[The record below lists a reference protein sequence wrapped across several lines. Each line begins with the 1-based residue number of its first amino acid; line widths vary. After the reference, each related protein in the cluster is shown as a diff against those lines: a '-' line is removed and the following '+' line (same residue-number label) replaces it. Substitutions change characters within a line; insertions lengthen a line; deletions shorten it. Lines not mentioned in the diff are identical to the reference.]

1 VTKLEDDDWE
11 LFVPVKG
18 EKYPDACQY
27 KYRRIDH
34 EWSEWCRGP
43 IGVADY
49 PRNDTYQYRRPKQ
62 KETKMPVR
70 TPQQALRD
78 AIDSGA
84 VEAWINGEDI
94 QYRVYHPGGSEDGWV
109 HVDNTQYPDFSLFG
123 VEYRPKPPEPTKIN
137 WQPVVTGK
145 EPIGTCICWYPSS
158 SGRYSSG
165 NIKTA
170 SFNSKTGWSTL
181 GTPTHWAPM
190 SNLPEGD
197 K

>member
-1 VTKLEDDDWE
+1 MIENDDDWE

-62 KETKMPVR
+62 KETKMPDR
-70 TPQQALRD
+70 TPQQALKD
-78 AIDSGA
+78 AMDSGA
-84 VEAWINGEDI
+84 VEAWINGEKTQCAVNPDNPASWVFLSNPEAFHNPRLFH
-94 QYRVYHPGGSEDGWV
+94 RV
-109 HVDNTQYPDFSLFG
+109 
-123 VEYRPKPPEPTKIN
+123 RPPEPTKIN

-145 EPIGTCICWYPSS
+145 EPKGVVLGYWDDDQSACSVEYTEELGWHSSADREEYFSPS
-158 SGRYSSG
+158 
-165 NIKTA
+165 
-170 SFNSKTGWSTL
+170 
-181 GTPTHWAPM
+181 HWAPKY
-190 SNLPEGD
+190 NLPEGD